1 MVGFIQ
7 IFPLHCNGKRIM
19 LWMKW
24 ILTKNKSGYLLLAMV
39 NPIRIPLFIWGTFES
54 AREEMFRRH
63 GERWSFQYPSSE
75 EQELKRN
82 FIQELKQ

>member
-1 MVGFIQ
+1 MDEMDF
-7 IFPLHCNGKRIM
+7 
-19 LWMKW
+19 
-24 ILTKNKSGYLLLAMV
+24 NKEQEWLFTFGYGQPNQNTFV
-39 NPIRIPLFIWGTFES
+39 RIWGTFES